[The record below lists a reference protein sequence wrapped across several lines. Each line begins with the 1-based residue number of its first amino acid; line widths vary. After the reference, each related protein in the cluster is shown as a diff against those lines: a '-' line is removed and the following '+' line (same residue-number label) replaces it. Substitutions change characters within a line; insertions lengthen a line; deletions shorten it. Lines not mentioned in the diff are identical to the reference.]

1 MPTFPSYPD
10 VNATYTDSLT
20 GVTYKYDGSTWLVQ
34 YTVDPVLVTPTPIL
48 TDVPVGPVTGT
59 PSHTTVLLGDGTW
72 GTYTTGGGTL
82 DLSST
87 LTGFSSMTGT
97 VTASDSI
104 LTALEKLNGNVN
116 QVVFSA
122 SISYTHTQVSAQNTW
137 TIAHNL
143 NKYPSVTVID
153 SFMNTVIGEIVYNNS
168 NTLTITFTASFS
180 GTAYLT

>member
-1 MPTFPSYPD
+1 
-10 VNATYTDSLT
+10 
-20 GVTYKYDGSTWLVQ
+20 
-34 YTVDPVLVTPTPIL
+34 
-48 TDVPVGPVTGT
+48 
-59 PSHTTVLLGDGTW
+59 
-72 GTYTTGGGTL
+72 
-82 DLSST
+82 
-87 LTGFSSMTGT
+87 
-97 VTASDSI
+97 

-137 TIAHNL
+137 TITHNL